1 MNLDL
6 NLKSLSARE
15 PKKEFTITVNSAS
28 WDAANAIL
36 QVLTQM
42 KKDCDY
48 GHGSVYIM
56 DAEGDDKAETY
67 IDGDGGNSIGS
78 ITVSTNGAEPVE
90 VTYHAMKDKTFK
102 LE

>member
-6 NLKSLSARE
+6 NLKSLSAKT
-15 PKKEFTITVNSAS
+15 PKKEFTITVSSAS
-28 WDAANAIL
+28 WDAADAIL
-36 QVLTQM
+36 KVLTQM
-42 KKDCDY
+42 KKDCDE

-67 IDGDGGNSIGS
+67 IDGDGGNSIGG

-90 VTYHAMKDKTFK
+90 VTYQAMKDKTFK